1 MSIKTISTIF
11 LISIVSAEHLRYEVK
26 LEPDSESETIVN
38 ILKTLTEK
46 IDGIIVQ
53 IEDTLK
59 NLSEVQLIEEL
70 EDLLIE
76 LLTAFNT
83 AVNQQQKLN
92 FLLEATTKQIND
104 VLAKLKTLSTNTE
117 TVNQLI
123 EPLLSSLKSLSSI
136 LKSLAEVGVGVIE
149 NGIIGGKKLYI
160 KKNE

>member
-1 MSIKTISTIF
+1 MSFKTISTIF
-11 LISIVSAEHLRYEVK
+11 LISIVSAEGMRYEIK
-26 LEPDSESETIVN
+26 LEPNSESETIIN
-38 ILKTLTEK
+38 ILKTLIEK

-59 NLSEVQLIEEL
+59 NLSEAQLIEEL

-104 VLAKLKTLSTNTE
+104 VLAKLKTLSTNNE
-117 TVNQLI
+117 TANQLI

-136 LKSLAEVGVGVIE
+136 LKSLAEVGVIE
-149 NGIIGGKKLYI
+149 NGIISSKKLYI
-160 KKNE
+160 KKIE